1 MVEFDGNGSFGKVD
15 PATVV
20 ADLLHGQ
27 KQPATAPQGVTA
39 QTPPATSG
47 TSGRLRNALRAALGS
62 PILDAGQ
69 VLIAGMRM
77 MTGWDDPERGDPL
90 GYGATLFTRAGE
102 TVGSAYP
109 NQDWTGAGAQAYET
123 ANRRQADRIG
133 SMAML
138 DRSVQ
143 TVIAREAY
151 QIAYHRDK
159 LDDQSN
165 YLGDLSYL
173 TWPLGLASGAGK
185 AMKAAVELSAVSAA
199 LSICSTELYQLW
211 QETNENATQLRELA
225 GEYSA
230 LTGERSPPD
239 LDDVP
244 PRPPFD
250 EPLVPGPTGQPAPGQ
265 TAPNPAPARGPAPT
279 TSPAALPDAPTVVE
293 PVPVSCASRCDEP
306 VAGAAAQPA
315 ESAPASPA
323 PSEMTS
329 GMTSAFSAV
338 GGMIG
343 AVVAPMA
350 AALTGAAGAAGQ
362 SLSTMNSAD
371 VVGAENAGKK
381 PEVDVA
387 QPEVTSD
394 EDPDPTGA
402 GAGGTAGSGPA
413 TPDVVVEAEASQ
425 PHSKNPGEPPTSP
438 VPPAATRP
446 PQ

>member
-20 ADLLHGQ
+20 ADLRHGQ
-27 KQPATAPQGVTA
+27 KGPASAPPGTRP
-39 QTPPATSG
+39 QTPPLTSG
-47 TSGRLRNALRAALGS
+47 SSGRLGNAVKAALGS

-77 MTGWDDPERGDPL
+77 TTGWDDPERGDRL

-109 NQDWTGAGAQAYET
+109 DQDWIGAGAQAYET
-123 ANRRQADRIG
+123 ANRRQADRIV

-199 LSICSTELYQLW
+199 LSICSAELYQLW
-211 QETNENATQLRELA
+211 QETNANATQLRELA

-230 LTGERSPPD
+230 LTGAHSPPH

-244 PRPPFD
+244 PRPPSD
-250 EPLVPGPTGQPAPGQ
+250 EPVVPSRAGQPAPPQ
-265 TAPNPAPARGPAPT
+265 PTPNSAPARGPAPT
-279 TSPAALPDAPTVVE
+279 TAPARLPSSPIMVDSL
-293 PVPVSCASRCDEP
+293 PVSHGNRCDEP
-306 VAGAAAQPA
+306 VAGAAAEPA
-315 ESAPASPA
+315 ESATAAAA
-323 PSEMTS
+323 PSEMMS
-329 GMTSAFSAV
+329 GTTSAFSAI

-343 AVVAPMA
+343 SVVAPMA

-362 SLSTMNSAD
+362 ALSTMTAANVVDEENSGEKLD
-371 VVGAENAGKK
+371 
-381 PEVDVA
+381 VDVA
-387 QPEVTSD
+387 QPDTARD
-394 EDPDPTGA
+394 EDLDLTESA
-402 GAGGTAGSGPA
+402 AGGTADSGRL
-413 TPDVVVEAEASQ
+413 TPDVVAEPEAPQ
-425 PHSKNPGEPPTSP
+425 THSTKPAEPQISS

>member
-1 MVEFDGNGSFGKVD
+1 MVEFDGIGSFGKFD
-15 PATVV
+15 FGTV
-20 ADLLHGQ
+20 APDLLHGQ
-27 KQPATAPQGVTA
+27 REPATAPHGATA
-39 QTPPATSG
+39 QTTPSTARTP
-47 TSGRLRNALRAALGS
+47 GRLENAVKGALGS

-69 VLIAGMRM
+69 VLIAGMRLT
-77 MTGWDDPERGDPL
+77 TGWDDPERGDPF

-109 NQDWTGAGAQAYET
+109 EQDWNGAGAQAYET
-123 ANRRQADRIG
+123 ANRHQAGRIG
-133 SMAML
+133 SLAML

-199 LSICSTELYQLW
+199 LSICSAELYQLW
-211 QETNENATQLRELA
+211 QETNQNATQLRELA

-230 LTGERSPPD
+230 LAGKHSPPD

-244 PRPPFD
+244 LRPPSD
-250 EPLVPGPTGQPAPGQ
+250 EPLAPGPTDQPAPAQ
-265 TAPNPAPARGPAPT
+265 PPPTPASGPAPT
-279 TSPAALPDAPTVVE
+279 TSPAGRSGAPPVGE
-293 PVPVSCASRCDEP
+293 PVPVSPANRCEER
-306 VAGAAAQPA
+306 VAGAAVEPA
-315 ESAPASPA
+315 ESAAASA
-323 PSEMTS
+323 SPSEMIS
-329 GMTSAFSAV
+329 GMTSALGAV
-338 GGMIG
+338 GGVIG

-350 AALTGAAGAAGQ
+350 AALTGAVGAAGQ
-362 SLSTMNSAD
+362 SLSTMTPAD
-371 VVGAENAGKK
+371 VAGAENAGEK

-387 QPEVTSD
+387 QPDTASD
-394 EDPDPTGA
+394 EDPDLTGF
-402 GAGGTAGSGPA
+402 GATGTAGSGPA
-413 TPDVVVEAEASQ
+413 APDVVAESEASQ
-425 PHSKNPGEPPTSP
+425 PHSTKPAEPPTSS